1 MISDEKQRTQ
11 WGCRSC
17 VIVREVWR
25 RGEGWGWEVVGFITY
40 NTKGSQR
47 GGGGRWWAS
56 LHITQRGV
64 RTEIV
69 SHI

>member
-25 RGEGWGWEVVGFITY
+25 RGEGE
-40 NTKGSQR
+40 R

>member
-25 RGEGWGWEVVGFITY
+25 RG
-40 NTKGSQR
+40 
-47 GGGGRWWAS
+47 GGGRWWAS

-69 SHI
+69 SHIYVAYIWTTYIGIEEMNN